1 MRLRLFTGWLSL
13 ALLALA
19 ISCSRERSRAV
30 EAVAAEGAEERD
42 YRGMLERARERQA
55 PDALIA
61 TVEKS
66 IQRFQFELARLPT
79 NLMELVV
86 LGYLPEIH
94 PAPDGFAYSYDP
106 VHGNVRLTPVQGA
119 GTGVELPADMTNEN
133 RAKLIEVNL
142 PPPK

>member
-1 MRLRLFTGWLSL
+1 MSFRIFTGCLTL

-19 ISCSRERSRAV
+19 TSCARERSRAV
-30 EAVAAEGAEERD
+30 EAVATEGVEERD

-86 LGYLPEIH
+86 LGYLPEIQ
-94 PAPDGFAYSYDP
+94 PAPEGFAYSYDP
-106 VHGNVRLTPVQGA
+106 VHGNVRLMPVEGA
-119 GTGVELPADMTNEN
+119 GSGVELPADMTNEN
-133 RAKLIEVNL
+133 RAKLIEINL